1 LLLLRKASLAE
12 ASSVFVVMQ
21 QCSVGIGIGI
31 GIGNVICMI
40 DMIRTIYWERTGRKS
55 EQSGAE
61 QRCK

>member
-21 QCSVGIGIGI
+21 QCSVGIGI